1 MSEDLKVDIK
11 NLDDDSL
18 DRLQEQVHR
27 EILARSDSRKE
38 KIIEQGKKEMED
50 WIWALRDYLPTDEDV
65 SFALRVMDTCGQ
77 TYFSTCVKTFIDA
90 PDEDV
95 TWDMITWDVVER
107 ALRDVLTPNPRH
119 PEFHPDVEQCMFL
132 RLACLLHDRL

>member
-1 MSEDLKVDIK
+1 MSEIDIE

-27 EILARSDSRKE
+27 EILSRSDSRKE
-38 KIIEQGKKEMED
+38 KIIEKGKKEMED
-50 WIWALRDYLPTDEDV
+50 WIWALKDYLPTDEDV

-77 TYFSTCVKTFIDA
+77 AYFSTCVKSFVDTNT

-95 TWDMITWDVVER
+95 TWDMVTWDVVER
-107 ALRDVLTPNPRH
+107 ALRDVLTPNPRR
-119 PEFHPDVEQCMFL
+119 PEFRPNVEQCMFL